1 MPLLGEICALAS
13 SACWA
18 VGSLLFA
25 RAGRDAAPFVLN
37 AIKCGIGFAL
47 LALTT
52 TALEGAH
59 WFAAFG
65 TVDVALL
72 ALSGL
77 LGLTVGDTLYFES
90 LIRLGPRRALLLLA
104 LSAPL
109 TAILAAVMLGEGLGP
124 MAVLGIAV
132 TTAGVAWVV
141 AERAGSSPVPV
152 PVPASEAE
160 AVGRAGGAGTAVLLG
175 LAGAFAQAI
184 ANVLTRS
191 ASADHPAIG
200 IGSIRIGAAVLGLL
214 VHVLAVRGS
223 GAVWR
228 TLAAPRTMKYLGT
241 ATVLSTFLGIW
252 LASAGVRYAPAGVAA
267 TLSSTAPVFV
277 LPLAWFALGE
287 RLSLRAVLGAAVAV
301 SGIALLF
308 VGGAG

>member
-25 RAGRDAAPFVLN
+25 QAGRDAAPYVLN

-52 TALEGAH
+52 TAIEGPS

-65 TVDVALL
+65 PADVTLL
-72 ALSGL
+72 ALSGI

-90 LIRLGPRRALLLLA
+90 LVRLGPRRALLLLA

-109 TAILAAVMLGEGLGP
+109 TAILAAALLGEALGP
-124 MAVLGIAV
+124 MAVLGIAI

-141 AERAGSSPVPV
+141 AERAGSGSVPG
-152 PVPASEAE
+152 AQAE
-160 AVGRAGGAGTAVLLG
+160 SSGGVARAVLWG

-191 ASADHPAIG
+191 ASAGHPAIG
-200 IGSIRIGAAVLGLL
+200 IGSIRIGAAVIGLI
-214 VHVLAVRGS
+214 VHVIAVRGS

-228 TLAAPRTMKYLGT
+228 TLAAPKTMKFLGT

-267 TLSSTAPVFV
+267 TLSSTSPIFV

-301 SGIALLF
+301 CGIAMLF
-308 VGGAG
+308 VGGSS